1 MVCQYKQQICP
12 PENLS
17 PLMTLPVPDTFKLE
31 YIPPSMETILANRA
45 ELGDENENQELVVDS
60 DGTSVVNASGFA
72 LSRYDSTSQLV
83 E

>member
-1 MVCQYKQQICP
+1 
-12 PENLS
+12 
-17 PLMTLPVPDTFKLE
+17 MTLPVPDTFKLE

-45 ELGDENENQELVVDS
+45 ESGDENENQELVVDS